1 MKVRAVGCRWPREAI
16 SATTIEHLGTSEP
29 PGILEALNGWRAYVG
44 VPGLCAV
51 VIVLHL
57 PLTGLPCYR
66 DQADSRGKQQQRE
79 RNRSGQRPEGPSN
92 SDDIP
97 REIAR
102 IQRDLQFALEG
113 GSAEGVLSLIDSAKF
128 RGYSSFQDTVERL
141 LREDTVRA
149 YFRQV
154 SGSSSAEEG
163 RARSRVDAEMQLARK
178 DAAGQMERR
187 RQQLEL
193 EFERTRRGWR
203 ITNIGP
209 RKFFEPL

>member
-1 MKVRAVGCRWPREAI
+1 M
-16 SATTIEHLGTSEP
+16 
-29 PGILEALNGWRAYVG
+29 
-44 VPGLCAV
+44 PGLCAV
-51 VIVLHL
+51 VLVLHL
-57 PLTGLPCYR
+57 PVLHLPVVHLPPTGLLYSW
-66 DQADSRGKQQQRE
+66 DQDDSHGKQQQRE
-79 RNRSGQRPEGPSN
+79 RNRSGQQPEGPSN
-92 SDDIP
+92 SDDIA

-113 GSAEGVLSLIDSAKF
+113 GSAQGVLSLIDSAKF
-128 RGYSSFQDTVERL
+128 RDYASFQDTVERL

-187 RQQLEL
+187 RQEL
-193 EFERTRRGWR
+193 DFEFERTRRGWR

>member
-1 MKVRAVGCRWPREAI
+1 MKGRALGCRRPREAV
-16 SATTIEHLGTSEP
+16 SSTTSEL
-29 PGILEALNGWRAYVG
+29 PGILEALNGWRAHVG

-57 PLTGLPCYR
+57 PLMGLPYYW
-66 DQADSRGKQQQRE
+66 DQADSHGKEQQRE
-79 RNRSGQRPEGPSN
+79 RNRSGQQPEGPSN

-113 GSAEGVLSLIDSAKF
+113 GSAQGVLSLIDSAKF
-128 RGYSSFQDTVERL
+128 RDYASFQDTVERL

-187 RQQLEL
+187 RQELEL